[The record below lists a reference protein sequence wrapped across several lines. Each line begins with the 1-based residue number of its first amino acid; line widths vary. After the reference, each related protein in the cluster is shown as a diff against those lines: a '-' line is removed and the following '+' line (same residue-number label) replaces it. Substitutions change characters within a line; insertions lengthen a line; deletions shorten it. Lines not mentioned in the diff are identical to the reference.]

1 MAELGFNV
9 GQSLAEGAKGMQE
22 FQETV
27 AAPQALKQAFA
38 SMSAEDRQDP
48 QKQMAALMQAGT
60 SLMSQGKGKAGY
72 EMLKEASALKT
83 ASQTQQLN
91 EMKVKTEQLDYAG
104 QLMQG
109 AQTEDDLRGV
119 IDSVVTDPAAKLHVE
134 SIMKNPNVTFEQ
146 KKKSLVDMS
155 MTAKEN
161 LTNQLNASK
170 AALDAANKESQI
182 EKRKADEMAKER
194 DQALAREREKR
205 QEEAQSFKEAEKIES
220 DKREKQKLDL
230 LISRT
235 GSQDLNR
242 SEKLALEKAKV
253 LGIESLSNKEKALLG
268 VGDKGTA
275 APSSETKTGE
285 TPKTSEVANAAK
297 NRTTNINL
305 TTTKK
310 DRVSTGEVE
319 TVMNQVDPK
328 YWDKLDTAETVRKV
342 GGTIAVAREATNISD
357 FIAKNKVTTGFFG
370 ELQKKL
376 DSFNPNMPASTAVNQ
391 TGFAENEA
399 KLGKLVLDFANQYA
413 RAERGG
419 ATPMVTVAELKNA
432 ISTFGI
438 GNQSPESASK
448 SFKYIA
454 DHQME
459 KLAYDRFNGDVNAL
473 KPRMYKDSGAPS
485 KAKSEAPA
493 GLPSSS
499 DIAAEIARRK
509 AAKKD

>member
-1 MAELGFNV
+1 
-9 GQSLAEGAKGMQE
+9 
-22 FQETV
+22 
-27 AAPQALKQAFA
+27 
-38 SMSAEDRQDP
+38 
-48 QKQMAALMQAGT
+48 
-60 SLMSQGKGKAGY
+60 
-72 EMLKEASALKT
+72 
-83 ASQTQQLN
+83 
-91 EMKVKTEQLDYAG
+91 
-104 QLMQG
+104 
-109 AQTEDDLRGV
+109 
-119 IDSVVTDPAAKLHVE
+119 
-134 SIMKNPNVTFEQ
+134 
-146 KKKSLVDMS
+146 MS